1 MDSPVTLSQITVPFL
16 VAAGFAALMTPVVSR
31 VAVALDIVD
40 RPNERKVSDRV
51 GMPLFG
57 GGAVFAGVLAGLAAA
72 VWLIDFDPAETRK
85 VGGFVGGGLL
95 LLLVGLWDDRFNLS
109 AFQKLPFQVAAA
121 VLAIWSGYE
130 IDFFTNPFTLTTD
143 PLPAYA
149 AWPLT
154 LLWIVAVTNAMNLI
168 DGLDGLSAGL
178 GAIIAATLA
187 VLCAQA
193 GQPTGVLLS
202 AIVCGAL
209 LGFLPFNFPP
219 ARIFLGDAGALF
231 IGYALA
237 LLSIQG
243 YRKAALLTFVV
254 PLLALAVPLL
264 DTALSIQRRLRSGRG
279 VFSADKMHMHHVLL
293 AREGSHRKAVLWL
306 YFQTACFSIIAVSF
320 SQLQGWSAWVFLAAV
335 ALLTFRLLRNLGLL
349 AAPESD
355 TNTPAGADAAGA
367 RPAAGAAGPP
377 AARSTEERS

>member
-1 MDSPVTLSQITVPFL
+1 MTLSEVAVPFL
-16 VAAGFAALMTPVVSR
+16 VAVGFAAFMTPVVSR
-31 VAVALDIVD
+31 LAIAFDIVD
-40 RPNERKVSDRV
+40 RPNERKVSDRA

-57 GGAVFAGVLAGLAAA
+57 GGAVFLGVLAGLAAA
-72 VWLIDFDPAETRK
+72 VWLVDFDPIELRK
-85 VGGFVGGGLL
+85 VTGFVVGGLL
-95 LLLVGLWDDRFNLS
+95 LLLVGLWDDRFDLS
-109 AFQKLPFQVAAA
+109 AFQKLPFQIVAAA
-121 VLAIWSGYE
+121 LAIWCGFE
-130 IDFFTNPFTLTTD
+130 IDFFTNPFTMSTD
-143 PLPAYA
+143 PLPSYVS
-149 AWPLT
+149 WPIT
-154 LLWIVAVTNAMNLI
+154 MFWIVAVTNAMNLI

-187 VLCAQA
+187 VICSQA
-193 GQPTGVLLS
+193 GQPTGILLG

-209 LGFLPFNFPP
+209 LGYLPFNFPP

-243 YRKAALLTFVV
+243 YRKAALLTFIV

-320 SQLQGWSAWVFLAAV
+320 SQLKGWSAWIFLGAV
-335 ALLTFRLLRNLGLL
+335 GLLTFRLLRNLGLL
-349 AAPESD
+349 AAPGDD
-355 TNTPAGADAAGA
+355 TDSQAGE
-367 RPAAGAAGPP
+367 AGPP
-377 AARSTEERS
+377 GPAAPSTEESQ